1 MKLLSKENFQRII
14 DGKVVSLFTLRNKH
28 GYVAQFT
35 NYGARWLS
43 MWIPD
48 KNNEWSDVLLGFD
61 SLEEYLHA
69 KEKYHG
75 AIVGR
80 VCGRI
85 DQGAFTLKGE
95 KYYLANNDLFGNPV
109 KNHLHGGVNGFS
121 FRVWDA
127 NQRKNKRGEDEL
139 VLTYLSKSGEEGY
152 PGNLTVKVI
161 YTLSNEN
168 GIRMD
173 YSAFTDEPTVINLT
187 NHAYFNLHGDMSRNV
202 LDHLLCIHAESS
214 IESNE
219 NLIPTGKIIFI
230 KDTPLDFSH
239 SEKIGLRINEEFPG
253 QLFSG
258 KGYVVAYV
266 LNESDESLR
275 LVASVEEK
283 GSGRFM
289 EIYTDQPNIQF
300 YNAWLMDGSDIGKN
314 NQQYN
319 SSVGLALEA
328 QGYPDA
334 VNHRNFPSIELN
346 PGEEYEQTTI
356 YRFRIE

>member
-1 MKLLSKENFQRII
+1 MNLLSKENFRCRI

-28 GYVAQFT
+28 GYVAQFA

-48 KNNEWSDVLLGFD
+48 KNKEWSDVVLGFD

-85 DQGAFTLKGE
+85 DPGAFTLKEE
-95 KYYLANNDLFGNPV
+95 KYYLANNDLLGNPV
-109 KNHLHGGVNGFS
+109 KNHLHGGFNGFI
-121 FRVWDA
+121 FRVWHA
-127 NQRKNKRGEDEL
+127 KQCKNKRGEYEL
-139 VLTYLSKSGEEGY
+139 VLSYLSKSGEEGY
-152 PGNLTVKVI
+152 PGNLTVKVV

-187 NHAYFNLHGDMSRNV
+187 NHAYFNLHGDMRRSV
-202 LDHLLCIHAESS
+202 LDYLLYIHADSC

-219 NLIPTGKIIFI
+219 NLIPTGKIISI

-239 SEKIGLRINEEFPG
+239 SEKIGLLINEEFPG

-266 LNESDESLR
+266 LKESDEALR

-289 EIYTDQPNIQF
+289 EIYTEQPSIQF
-300 YNAWLMDGSDIGKN
+300 YNAWLMDGSDIGKS
-314 NQQYN
+314 NQPYN
-319 SSVGLALEA
+319 SSAGLAW
-328 QGYPDA
+328 GK
-334 VNHRNFPSIELN
+334 HRNILTRQTIPIFHRLN
-346 PGEEYEQTTI
+346 
-356 YRFRIE
+356 